1 MFYYPVMLDLRDR
14 MCLVVGGGRIAL
26 RKVVGLLRTHARVTV
41 VSPEFN
47 KRFNR
52 FNQLI
57 TMVQKRFDIQD
68 IPANCAIVIAATN
81 VQDVNKIIFDRSR
94 ELNIPCNV
102 VDQPDLC
109 SFIVPAVI
117 RRGDISVAVST
128 NASSPRFS
136 KYVKKKI
143 ADTLTM
149 EYAQIASFLSDVRL
163 MLKEQCPDQRKR
175 FAIWE
180 MIFEHDPLECVKS
193 AGIERYK
200 HDMLKKIEKITLNK
214 QVIL

>member
-1 MFYYPVMLDLRDR
+1 MLDLRGR
-14 MCLVVGGGRIAL
+14 KCLVAGGGRIAL
-26 RKVVGLLRTHARVTV
+26 RKVIGLLRTQASVTV

-52 FNQLI
+52 FSHLI
-57 TMVQKRFDIQD
+57 TMVQKGFDIQD
-68 IPANCAIVIAATN
+68 IPADCAIVIAATN
-81 VQDVNKIIFDRSR
+81 VQDVNKIIFDQAR

-136 KYVKKKI
+136 KYIKMKI
-143 ADTLTM
+143 AETLTM
-149 EYAQIASFLSDVRL
+149 EYAQIAAFLSDVRIL
-163 MLKEQCPDQRKR
+163 LKNQCPDQRKR

-180 MIFEHDPLECVKS
+180 MIFEDEPLECVKNT
-193 AGIERYK
+193 GIEIYRQ
-200 HDMLKKIEKITLNK
+200 DILKKIEKILDK
-214 QVIL
+214 QVII